1 MVSTHASFALDDCL
15 VNLLTNMLKFLWF
28 PTQLLNTY
36 PFFLAGPPGTPYWMA
51 PELLLQKTGNTAASD
66 VYAFGIILYEV
77 FSRKD
82 PYEVS
87 IKGP

>member
-1 MVSTHASFALDDCL
+1 
-15 VNLLTNMLKFLWF
+15 
-28 PTQLLNTY
+28 
-36 PFFLAGPPGTPYWMA
+36 MA

>member
-1 MVSTHASFALDDCL
+1 
-15 VNLLTNMLKFLWF
+15 MLKFLWF
-28 PTQLLNTY
+28 PTQLLKLII
-36 PFFLAGPPGTPYWMA
+36 FLAGLSGTPYWMA